1 MHHLTPEVSS
11 ASKGEGGGGA
21 ASKQE
26 AEDTA
31 AHRAALAE
39 LEQYDEEV
47 ADPVARREVG
57 AGGVLHVARTF
68 RHPTCISVGPC
79 EFREEVGLCEV

>member
-1 MHHLTPEVSS
+1 LHHLTPEVSL
-11 ASKGEGGGGA
+11 ASNMVDGGGGGGA
-21 ASKQE
+21 ASKEEE
-26 AEDTA
+26 AATA

-57 AGGVLHVARTF
+57 AGGVLRTAQTF
-68 RHPTCISVGPC
+68 RCATCSLLPMRVLG
-79 EFREEVGLCEV
+79 G